1 VACLLW
7 LTPIAA
13 STSRD
18 VLLRIQR
25 ELFVGKRG
33 FMSVAR
39 ESATDLPCDTNT
51 STWRS
56 FGRSLPACDASSAF
70 WSSCLPKDIPQG
82 GPIHWGWISSLVRK
96 HAPVGELL
104 QANDRRASAQ
114 APSETA
120 CCLAS

>member
-1 VACLLW
+1 MACLLW

-82 GPIHWGWISSLVRK
+82 GPIHWGWIIARECLPSCDI
-96 HAPVGELL
+96 HPVGWFEVG
-104 QANDRRASAQ
+104 RGM
-114 APSETA
+114 E
-120 CCLAS
+120 